1 MEHNKDCRWH
11 LTTLEQCEYRDT
23 HNYCPHPEHACTCP
37 AVPQR
42 IEVDATAL
50 KRVLAA
56 LAGPPH
62 LIRELQVTRRLGDLT
77 GSPNPFAVLLAEYEA
92 WERGGPS
99 KH

>member
-1 MEHNKDCRWH
+1 MEHSKDCRWQI
-11 LTTLEQCEYRDT
+11 TTLEQCEYRDT
-23 HNYCPHPEHACTCP
+23 HHYCPHPEHACTCP

-42 IEVDATAL
+42 IEVDAAAL

-62 LIRELQVTRRLGDLT
+62 LIREIQATRHLPALGIH
-77 GSPNPFAVLLAEYEA
+77 NPFAVLLAEYEA
-92 WERGGPS
+92 WERAGPS